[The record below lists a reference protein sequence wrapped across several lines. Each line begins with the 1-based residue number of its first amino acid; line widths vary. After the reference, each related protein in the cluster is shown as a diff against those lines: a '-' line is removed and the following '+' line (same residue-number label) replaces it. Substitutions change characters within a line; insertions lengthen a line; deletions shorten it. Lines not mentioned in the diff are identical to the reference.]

1 MSGELTKKSGL
12 VYLGVFLCVLCA
24 VATALMGT
32 VSVITKKPI
41 EEAKSR
47 KVAEG
52 LKIVLPEFDN
62 DPMETVQSFE
72 GGKIYTAEK
81 DGAIVGYAV
90 EASSGIGY
98 GGKVSGLIGYLPDGS
113 IRTFIITTHNE
124 TPGLG
129 TKVTDRIRQRT
140 IFDIIQGTEVNSSL
154 PPNPILDQFAGRKLL
169 LSGDAASASGAAA
182 PWSVKKDGG
191 DLDFVSGATISSRA
205 AADLAWRASTALAAQ
220 LAETA
225 TTPTT
230 LPEEH

>member
-12 VYLGVFLCVLCA
+12 IYLGVFLCVLCA
-24 VATALMGT
+24 VATAVMGT

-62 DPMETVQSFE
+62 DPMETVRSFD

-81 DGAIVGYAV
+81 DGTLVGYAV
-90 EASSGIGY
+90 ETSSGIGY

-140 IFDIIQGTEVNSSL
+140 IFDIIRGTEPESSL
-154 PPNPILDQFAGRKLL
+154 PPNPILDQFAGRKVLPA
-169 LSGDAASASGAAA
+169 GASPDAAA
-182 PWSVKKDGG
+182 PWAVKKDGG

-205 AADLAWRASTALAAQ
+205 AADLAWRASSALAAH
-220 LAETA
+220 LAET
-225 TTPTT
+225 TKTPT